1 MLNRRQQA
9 DGTFVLSLTADP
21 DAPTPMIDTRKDT
34 GHFVRALIQLPPG
47 KNLLAYGSMI
57 SWKDYMTLWAK
68 TLKLPGGH
76 YKQLTIAEME
86 QIAPGGLGRE
96 VGEGWMAQG
105 EFGYD
110 GGDPTVIHP
119 GDVSIV
125 SSQTVISRSG
135 ADSNYC
141 SLVSI
146 SQRRV
151 LKTTSRLKTGPLSS
165 DEIYS
170 LHLHSLNNE
179 ESSWTCR
186 TANLAVGSMYVVRY
200 MTPPPNSKRIL
211 ALTSIGSIPIEFVD
225 FLFLHFSFSP
235 LCTKVFLPAN
245 MTKDL
250 LLSGIWMV
258 LLRPLAYSPSGRSE
272 SRQF

>member
-68 TLKLPGGH
+68 TLKLPGGR

-110 GGDPTVIHP
+110 GGDPTVVHP

-125 SSQTVISRSG
+125 SSQAVISRSG
-135 ADSNYC
+135 ADSNHC
-141 SLVSI
+141 SLVST

-179 ESSWTCR
+179 ESSRTCR
-186 TANLAVGSMYVVRY
+186 TANLAAGSMYVVRY
-200 MTPPPNSKRIL
+200 LTPPPNLKRIL
-211 ALTSIGSIPIEFVD
+211 ALTSIGSIPTEFVD

-235 LCTKVFLPAN
+235 FCTKAFLPVN

-258 LLRPLAYSPSGRSE
+258 LLRALAYSPSGRSE